1 MARHVSSRP
10 QGDSE
15 GDQRGCSLPGAVP
28 IPHLPEAS
36 RRPGDSA
43 RQGPEGGERG
53 PCSCHLLHLP
63 SELLTPNTPLLAHNS
78 LRQRKADGGF
88 RQLTPCATAGDA
100 VATTVCLPRA
110 LQPQTAAVVV
120 PRCRVPGRLS
130 PRSALEGRTRAEART
145 RGHLASLRV
154 LYASRSLLGGTAG
167 EAK

>member
-15 GDQRGCSLPGAVP
+15 GDQRGCPRPGAVT

-100 VATTVCLPRA
+100 VATMVCLPRA

-120 PRCRVPGRLS
+120 PRCRDAECRAG
-130 PRSALEGRTRAEART
+130 SALAQPSRAGQGLKPAPGAT
-145 RGHLASLRV
+145 
-154 LYASRSLLGGTAG
+154 
-167 EAK
+167 